1 MSRVFKQ
8 PCVCVRETETERKR
22 EIEEERGRR
31 EKRYLLILTDI
42 NTLLFFKWNLFNDET
57 GPCYFNHNI
66 R

>member
-8 PCVCVRETETERKR
+8 PCVCEREIETERKR

-57 GPCYFNHNI
+57 GPC
-66 R
+66 